1 MVQGS
6 ILAIAGVITKIIG
19 AVYRI
24 PLMNIVGDE
33 GMGYYN
39 VAFSIYT
46 VALTLTSYSLPL
58 AVSKL
63 VSARIAVGQYRN
75 AYKVFK
81 GAFTFALLSGGLVAL
96 IIFFGA
102 EFIASNIMS
111 MDMSVY
117 ALRILAPCILVVAL
131 LGVLRGFFQGNGSMV
146 PTAVSQIL
154 EQIVNAV
161 ASIAGAYLLLQV
173 GLGFAKTSGNDS
185 FGPAYAAAGGTVG
198 TIAGAF
204 FALVFIALLASAYMK
219 IFKKRMR
226 RDRSRRKE
234 SYQQVYRVLFITIA
248 PVILSATVSNIS
260 DFVDN
265 ALFNNIMAAQGYEKT
280 EYASLLGI
288 LGGQYTTMINV
299 PLSVATALGASLIP
313 SLVATVQT
321 GSRKQIHQ
329 KITSVIRFN
338 MCIAIPC
345 AMGFLVLARPI
356 LDLLFFTQDNETAAR
371 MLQLGAI
378 SVVFFCL
385 STVTTSVLQG
395 LDDMITPVKNSAI
408 ALVIHVLSLLLMMV
422 VFEWNIY
429 AVVLSKIVFSGALC
443 ILNARRNDHCH
454 SSCNGRLCSSDRS
467 VRRSF
472 TRRDP
477 GYAKGRETG
486 CDLPEITFV
495 QRRILKEHET
505 NEENSPAPRSVRSG
519 EGRTDQYDAD
529 PKRNGDRVLPDPYD
543 AVIYAYRRIRD
554 TGCCKDPGR
563 IYPELRGS
571 FQKPGR
577 RV

>member
-1 MVQGS
+1 MGAKQKEKNFMVQGS

-33 GMGYYN
+33 GMGYYS

-75 AYKVFK
+75 AYKVLK
-81 GAFTFALLSGGLVAL
+81 GAFAFALLSGGLVAL

-102 EFIASNIMS
+102 EFIASDIMS

-161 ASIAGAYLLLQV
+161 ASVAGAYLLLQV
-173 GLGFAKTSGNDS
+173 GLDLAKSSKNQS

-204 FALVFIALLASAYMK
+204 FALLFIALLAWAYLK
-219 IFKKRMR
+219 VFRRKMR
-226 RDRSRRKE
+226 RDKSRRKE
-234 SYQQVYRVLFITIA
+234 SYQQVYKVLFITIV

-265 ALFNNIMAAQGYEKT
+265 ALFSNIMAAQGYKKT

-288 LGGQYTTMINV
+288 YTRSRVTMINV

-329 KITSVIRFN
+329 KITSVVRFN

-345 AMGFLVLARPI
+345 AVGFLVLARPI
-356 LDLLFFTQDNETAAR
+356 LDLLFFTQDNGTAAR
-371 MLQLGAI
+371 MLQIGAI

-395 LDDMITPVKNSAI
+395 LDDMISPVKNSAI
-408 ALVIHVLSLLLMMV
+408 ALGIHVVSLLLMMV

-443 ILNARRNDHCH
+443 ILNAHTLR
-454 SSCNGRLCSSDRS
+454 
-467 VRRSF
+467 
-472 TRRDP
+472 
-477 GYAKGRETG
+477 
-486 CDLPEITFV
+486 
-495 QRRILKEHET
+495 
-505 NEENSPAPRSVRSG
+505 
-519 EGRTDQYDAD
+519 
-529 PKRNGDRVLPDPYD
+529 
-543 AVIYAYRRIRD
+543 
-554 TGCCKDPGR
+554 GR
-563 IYPELRGS
+563 ISYIQEQKLTFMIPTAASAVMGVVTLVVHLLFELFAGEHVATIIAIPAAVFAYAAALVLFGGVTKEEVLDMPKGATLVNICQKLHLFRGE
-571 FQKPGR
+571 
-577 RV
+577 

>member
-1 MVQGS
+1 MGAKQKEKNFMVQGS

-33 GMGYYN
+33 GMGYYG

-75 AYKVFK
+75 AYKVLK
-81 GAFTFALLSGGLVAL
+81 GAFAFALLSGGLVAL

-102 EFIASNIMS
+102 EFIASDIMS

-161 ASIAGAYLLLQV
+161 ASVAGAYLLLQV
-173 GLGFAKTSGNDS
+173 GLDLAKSSKNQS

-204 FALVFIALLASAYMK
+204 FALLFIALLAWAYLK
-219 IFKKRMR
+219 VFRRKMR
-226 RDRSRRKE
+226 RDKSRRKE
-234 SYQQVYRVLFITIA
+234 SYQQVYKVLFITIV

-265 ALFNNIMAAQGYEKT
+265 ALFSNIMAAQGYKKT

-288 LGGQYTTMINV
+288 LSGQYATMINV

-329 KITSVIRFN
+329 KITSVVRFN

-345 AMGFLVLARPI
+345 AVGFLVLARPI
-356 LDLLFFTQDNETAAR
+356 LDLLFFTQDNGTAAR
-371 MLQLGAI
+371 MLQIGAI

-395 LDDMITPVKNSAI
+395 LDDMISPVKNSAI
-408 ALVIHVLSLLLMMV
+408 ALGIHVVSLLLMMV

-443 ILNARRNDHCH
+443 ILNAHTLR
-454 SSCNGRLCSSDRS
+454 
-467 VRRSF
+467 
-472 TRRDP
+472 
-477 GYAKGRETG
+477 
-486 CDLPEITFV
+486 
-495 QRRILKEHET
+495 
-505 NEENSPAPRSVRSG
+505 
-519 EGRTDQYDAD
+519 
-529 PKRNGDRVLPDPYD
+529 
-543 AVIYAYRRIRD
+543 
-554 TGCCKDPGR
+554 GR
-563 IYPELRGS
+563 ISYIQEQKLTFMIPTAASAVMGVVTLVVHLLFELFAGEHVATIIAIPAAVFAYAAALVLFGGVTKEEVLDMPKGATLVNICQKLHLFRGE
-571 FQKPGR
+571 
-577 RV
+577 